1 MAKTA
6 TKPADRA
13 AELRELVDHHLYRY
27 HVLDDPEI
35 SDAEYDRLFDEL
47 VALEEAN
54 PELVTPDSP
63 TQRVGAPPSEK
74 FQKVQHPTPMGSLE
88 KVTTDEALQKWHE
101 DVCKRLGTSDVAY
114 VTEPKIDGLSI
125 NLIYED
131 GVFVRGATRGDGY
144 RGEDVTPNLR
154 TIKAIS
160 MRLQLSDGE
169 TPPPVLEVRG
179 EVYLPLSGFNAL
191 NERLVAEGKKPTP
204 NPRNAAAG
212 SLRQKD
218 SSITAQRPLS
228 IWIHGLGV
236 RDGLPVD
243 GHWDALQWLREHGFR
258 TNPYAER
265 HETVASVA
273 AACRDWEKRRIE
285 LDYEIDGIVI
295 KVDSFDQQRRL
306 GALHERPRWAR
317 AYKWAPMTARTRLNK
332 IHIRVGRTGAL
343 NPWAQLE
350 PVEVGGVTVSQA
362 TLHNEEDINRKDIR
376 EGDNVIVQRA
386 GDVIPQVVGPVLP
399 HAKGTKPFKM
409 PVKCPLCGATVVK
422 PEGEAMHRCPNRECP
437 SRGLESLINWV
448 QAAADIEGV
457 GEQSVRRLWELG
469 LVRSL
474 PDLYRLT
481 KEQLLEVE
489 GYGEISAT
497 NAIESIEASKEIPFN
512 RVLFGLNIPDVGWV
526 TAVNLARHFE
536 NVDRL
541 MIASQE
547 EIQEAEGIGPDRAE
561 SIAEW
566 FSDDA
571 NRELVGE
578 LRSLG
583 LRFEIGDELKPV
595 EGPLTG
601 KTYVIT
607 GTLEAFSRD
616 QAAAEL
622 EAKGAKVLN
631 AVSGKTAGLV
641 GGQKRRPDGRVGP
654 GGLEQ
659 RAERAGREPIEL
671 GETRAVDDPD
681 PGRRHARLG
690 EGLHDDRSA
699 RRARAALQLDRSE
712 LLQQHLCREV
722 VTL

>member
-1 MAKTA
+1 MSSKAA
-6 TKPADRA
+6 TVEQRA
-13 AELRELVDHHLYRY
+13 TELRELVDYHLYRY

-35 SDAEYDRLFDEL
+35 SDGEFDRLFDEL
-47 VALEEAN
+47 VALEEAH

-74 FQKVQHPTPMGSLE
+74 FEKVEHPTPMGSLE
-88 KVTTDEALQKWHE
+88 KVTSDEALEKWHE
-101 DVCKRLGTSDVAY
+101 DVCKRLGTTDVAY

-160 MRLQLSDGE
+160 TRMQLSEGE
-169 TPPPVLEVRG
+169 VPPPLLEVRG

-218 SSITAQRPLS
+218 SSVTAQRPLS

-236 RDGLPVD
+236 RERLPAE
-243 GHWDALQWLREHGFR
+243 GHWDSLQWLRDHGFR
-258 TNPYAER
+258 TNPFAAR
-265 HETVASVA
+265 HETIASVA
-273 AACRDWEKRRIE
+273 RACHEWEKRRIQ
-285 LDYEIDGIVI
+285 LDYEIDGLVV

-317 AYKWAPMTARTRLNK
+317 AFKWAPMTAQTQLNK
-332 IHIRVGRTGAL
+332 IAIRVGRTGAL
-343 NPWAQLE
+343 NPWAMLE
-350 PVEVGGVTVSQA
+350 PVEVGGVVVSRA

-376 EGDNVIVQRA
+376 EGDAVIVQRA

-409 PVKCPLCGATVVK
+409 PANCPLCGAKIVK
-422 PEGEAMHRCPNRECP
+422 PEGEAMHRCPNRACP

-457 GEQSVRRLWELG
+457 GEQSIRRLWDLG

-474 PDLYRLT
+474 PDLYLLT
-481 KEQLLEVE
+481 KEQLMELE
-489 GYGEISAT
+489 GYGEISAA
-497 NAIESIEASKEIPFN
+497 NAINSIATSKQVPFH

-526 TAVNLARHFE
+526 TAQNLARHFE
-536 NVDRL
+536 RVERL
-541 MIASQE
+541 IEATQE
-547 EIQEAEGIGPDRAE
+547 DIQEVDGIGPDRAE

-571 NRELVGE
+571 NRALIAE
-578 LRSLG
+578 LRDLG

-607 GTLEAFSRD
+607 GTLEAYTRD
-616 QAAAEL
+616 EAAAAL
-622 EAKGAKVLN
+622 ESLGAKVGN
-631 AVSGKTAGLV
+631 SVSGKTTGLIV
-641 GGQKRRPDGRVGP
+641 GEEP
-654 GGLEQ
+654 GNSKL
-659 RAERAGREPIEL
+659 
-671 GETRAVDDPD
+671 TK
-681 PGRRHARLG
+681 ARKLDVSLLD
-690 EGLHDDRSA
+690 E
-699 RRARAALQLDRSE
+699 AALNE
-712 LLQQHLCREV
+712 LLRS
-722 VTL
+722 

>member
-1 MAKTA
+1 MSSETQ
-6 TKPADRA
+6 TVEQRA
-13 AELRELVDHHLYRY
+13 AELRELLDYHLYRY

-35 SDAEYDRLFDEL
+35 SDAAYDRLYDEL
-47 VALEEAN
+47 VALEEAH

-74 FQKVQHPTPMGSLE
+74 FEKVEHPTPMGSLE
-88 KVTTDEALQKWHE
+88 KVTTDEALEKWHE
-101 DVCKRLGTSDVAY
+101 DVCRRLGTADVAY

-125 NLIYED
+125 NLIYEN

-154 TIKAIS
+154 TIRAIS
-160 MRLQLSDGE
+160 MRMRVEDGE
-169 TPPPVLEVRG
+169 SLPPLLEVRG

-243 GHWDALQWLREHGFR
+243 GHWSALQWLRSHGFR
-258 TNPYAER
+258 TNPFAAR
-265 HETVASVA
+265 HETIASVA
-273 AACRDWEKRRIE
+273 KACHEWEKKRIE
-285 LDYEIDGIVI
+285 LDYEIDGLVV
-295 KVDSFDQQRRL
+295 KVDSFEQQRRL
-306 GALHERPRWAR
+306 GSLHERPRWAR
-317 AYKWAPMTARTRLNK
+317 AFKWAPMTAQTTLNK
-332 IHIRVGRTGAL
+332 IAIRVGRTGAL
-343 NPWAQLE
+343 NPWAMLE
-350 PVEVGGVTVSQA
+350 PVEVGGVVVSRA

-376 EGDNVIVQRA
+376 EGDTVIVQRA

-399 HAKGTKPFKM
+399 HTKGTKPFKM
-409 PVKCPLCGATVVK
+409 PANCPLCGAEIVK
-422 PEGEAMHRCPNRECP
+422 PQGEAMHRCPNRACP

-457 GEQSVRRLWELG
+457 GEQSIRRLWELG

-481 KEQLLEVE
+481 KEQLMELD
-489 GYGEISAT
+489 GYGDVSAA
-497 NAIESIEASKEIPFN
+497 NAIRSIDASRQVPFH

-526 TAVNLARHFE
+526 TAQNLARHFE
-536 NVDRL
+536 SIDRL
-541 MIASQE
+541 LAATQE
-547 EIQEAEGIGPDRAE
+547 DIQEVDGIGPDRAE

-566 FSDDA
+566 FADDA
-571 NRELVGE
+571 NRALVAE
-578 LRSLG
+578 LRDLG

-607 GTLEAFSRD
+607 GTLEAHTRD
-616 QAAAEL
+616 EAAAAL
-622 EAKGAKVLN
+622 EALGAKVGN
-631 AVSGKTAGLV
+631 SVSGKTTGLIV
-641 GGQKRRPDGRVGP
+641 GEEP
-654 GGLEQ
+654 GSSKLTKARKLEV
-659 RAERAGREPIEL
+659 PL
-671 GETRAVDDPD
+671 LD
-681 PGRRHARLG
+681 
-690 EGLHDDRSA
+690 EG
-699 RRARAALQLDRSE
+699 ALNE
-712 LLQQHLCREV
+712 LLGG
-722 VTL
+722 